1 MEANKMSVRN
11 FLIFSSLVIIF
22 CSARVRAEASDI
34 AAAGS
39 QRDYNAEAVALY
51 QQGEVEKSFDLM
63 HRAILADPK
72 NTEYRYNLALMLY
85 KTGKRYVDAK
95 KECEG
100 VLELKPDHA
109 NAKVLLKGCLDK
121 IIQAEG
127 IKNDTSLAVSK
138 YLETEKQ
145 VHAKSSDIPDEI
157 KNFLKMLYLQKNF
170 EEAYVYFTDGCKKS
184 IPKSEYINYVTAALN
199 ESVTGISRDVNIDSI
214 KMRDKEFFGVVQFD
228 VIYEKELKQPL
239 KSAMGDYDKI
249 LEKKRNFMF
258 FVKENDKW
266 CVIPPD
272 FMVDR
277 FGYFCSKFPEVLSY
291 VGTETK
297 LDREWKD
304 SNLLELEKMSEFLE
318 NKKPEEAVKSR
329 IMHNSLAF
337 LKSAKDKNY
346 SQMYDLMAT
355 CQKAILGNRMVFI
368 KNRTREDLRTVI
380 RDIKLHD
387 VTVQSRIACVKY
399 SVEMFNNVGSEH
411 VSINKLTSYL
421 MVVKDGI
428 EWKCSD
434 MWRGKWFFEKYPS
447 IYKEFNPGED
457 QYLEFNGRDWIDR
470 SLEYNAIKRE
480 QMVEIDNKM

>member
-1 MEANKMSVRN
+1 MSIRKAI
-11 FLIFSSLVIIF
+11 IFSLLLLFSSFTPVAAE
-22 CSARVRAEASDI
+22 SAAPP
-34 AAAGS
+34 AAGS
-39 QRDYNAEAVALY
+39 QRDYNVEAIELY
-51 QQGEVEKSFDLM
+51 QRGEIEKSFDLM
-63 HRAILADPK
+63 HRAIESDPQ

-100 VLELKPDHA
+100 VLELKPDHV

-121 IIQAEG
+121 IVQAEG
-127 IKNDTSLAVSK
+127 VKNDTSLATSK

-145 VHAKSSDIPDEI
+145 VHAKNSDIPDEI

-184 IPKSEYINYVTAALN
+184 IPKSEYINYATAALD
-199 ESVTGISRDVNIDSI
+199 EAVTGVSRDVNIDAI

-239 KSAMGDYDKI
+239 KSAMGDYDKV

-258 FVKENDKW
+258 FVKENEKW

-291 VGTETK
+291 VGVETK
-297 LDREWKD
+297 LDREWRD
-304 SNLLELEKMSEFLE
+304 SNLLELEKMGEFLE

-329 IMHNSLAF
+329 IMYSSLAF

-355 CQKAILGNRMVFI
+355 CQKAIVGNRMVFI
-368 KNRTREDLRTVI
+368 KNRMREDLRTVV

-387 VTVQSRIACVKY
+387 VVVQSRIACVKY
-399 SVEMFNNVGSEH
+399 SVEMFNNVGSEN
-411 VSINKLTSYL
+411 ITANKLTSYL

-428 EWKCSD
+428 DWKCSD

-457 QYLEFNGRDWIDR
+457 QYLEFNGRGWVDR
-470 SLEYNAIKRE
+470 SLEYNALKRE
-480 QMVEIDNKM
+480 QLTEIDNKL